1 MSDSPLTTPS
11 LRRRMAAFFYEGV
24 LLFGVVMIA
33 EYLFST
39 LTQQRHALYL
49 REASMAFLFVVLGIY
64 FGWFWSRSGQTLAM
78 KTWHIRLM
86 TADGRPVSQAR
97 ALARYVASWIWLL
110 PPLAYVG
117 VKGLDSV
124 GGAGATVIVFGW
136 IAGYALLSK
145 LHPQG
150 QFSHD
155 VLCGT
160 RLVTWRP
167 VVASR

>member
-1 MSDSPLTTPS
+1 
-11 LRRRMAAFFYEGV
+11 MAAFFYEGV

-49 REASMAFLFVVLGIY
+49 REVSMAFLFVVLGIY
-64 FGWFWSRSGQTLAM
+64 FTWFWSHGGQTLAM
-78 KTWHIRLM
+78 KTWHVRLVA
-86 TADGRPVSQAR
+86 ADGGPVSQPR
-97 ALARYVASWIWLL
+97 ALSRYVASWIWLL

-117 VKGLDSV
+117 SQGLAAI
-124 GGAGATVIVFGW
+124 GGGRASAIVLGW

-145 LHPQG
+145 LQPQR
-150 QFSHD
+150 QFWHD

-167 VVASR
+167 VASR

>member
-1 MSDSPLTTPS
+1 MIDSSLPTPS

-64 FGWFWSRSGQTLAM
+64 FGWFWSHGGQTLAM
-78 KTWHIRLM
+78 KTWHVRLLA
-86 TADGRPVSQAR
+86 ADGGPVSQAR

-117 VKGLDSV
+117 SKGLGTV
-124 GGAGATVIVFGW
+124 GGGGATAIVFGW
-136 IAGYALLSK
+136 IAGYALLTK
-145 LHPQG
+145 LHPTR
-150 QFSHD
+150 QFPHD

-160 RLVTWRP
+160 RLVSWRP